1 MLGFC
6 GLFCEIWIVIVKF
19 NLLDIVIF
27 ELFVVDYYFEY
38 LIESNLLEIVF
49 WERIF
54 GYSVRVIGYFVL
66 F

>member
-38 LIESNLLEIVF
+38 LIESSLLEIVF